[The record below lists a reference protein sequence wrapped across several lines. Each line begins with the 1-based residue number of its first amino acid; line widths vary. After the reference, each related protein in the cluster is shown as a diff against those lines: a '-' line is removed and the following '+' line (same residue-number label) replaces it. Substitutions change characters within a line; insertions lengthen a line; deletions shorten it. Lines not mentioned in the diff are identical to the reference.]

1 MLILWMRE
9 MNMFDKFKI
18 KLTEN
23 KKNIAKISSGTL
35 IGQGISLITLPIITR
50 LYGPEIIGI
59 WTLLN
64 SIAMIVKSY
73 SDLGM
78 TNSIMVDDDKDVES
92 TYTIISSIV
101 VVLSILSSIVITSY
115 FVLNDKLPEI
125 NGLFLFLFIIII
137 IITTQQIQVCYT
149 WLNRKGEYSIL
160 MKNPVLNT
168 GIYGVVAIILGVMGF
183 KTYGYFIG
191 HMFGLLITFLHMKRN
206 LPRELFNWNFT
217 QYKVTFKR
225 NERFIKL
232 QMPTNILANLK
243 NQLPVLLVQGLWGT
257 EILGYYSVTV
267 RLLQT
272 PSTLLANAIGRVFFQ
287 TTTQLKRE
295 GKPLGRYVYQNI
307 RRGMI
312 VGIFPMILLMGFGD
326 VAAVIFLGED
336 WIIAGDFI
344 RILTLQYFF
353 MFLMNAVR
361 GLEITLEK
369 QNLAMYSIIA
379 QIFGYLSGAYIG
391 KIIFDDIYVAL
402 IIMSIFFIIINIIY
416 FSALFKTIQISIKK
430 YLFSAIT
437 SILVIAGSSFVIRW
451 VFNELGVI

>member
-1 MLILWMRE
+1 
-9 MNMFDKFKI
+9 MFEKL
-18 KLTEN
+18 KLTGN

-35 IGQGISLITLPIITR
+35 VGQGISMITLPIITR
-50 LYGPEIIGI
+50 LYGPEIIGT

-92 TYTIISSIV
+92 TYTIITSIV

-115 FVLNDKLPEI
+115 FVLNNKLPEI
-125 NGLFLFLFIIII
+125 NGLFLFIFIIFII
-137 IITTQQIQVCYT
+137 FTTQQIQVCYT

-168 GIYGVVAIILGVMGF
+168 GIYGIAAIILGLLGM

-206 LPRELFNWNFT
+206 LPRKLFNWNFI
-217 QYKVTFKR
+217 QYKATFKR
-225 NERFIKL
+225 NERFIKF
-232 QMPTNILANLK
+232 QMPTNILANFK

-257 EILGYYSVTV
+257 EILGYYSITV
-267 RLLQT
+267 RLLQI

-287 TTTQLKRE
+287 TTAQLKRE
-295 GKPLGRYVYQNI
+295 GKPLGKYVYQNI
-307 RRGMI
+307 RRGMN
-312 VGIFPMILLMGFGD
+312 VGIIPMVLLMGFGD
-326 VAAVIFLGED
+326 VAVVIFLGED
-336 WIIAGDFI
+336 WVIAGDFI

-361 GLEITLEK
+361 GLEVTLEK
-369 QNLAMYSIIA
+369 QNLAMYSIVA
-379 QIFGYLSGAYIG
+379 QIIGYLSGAYIG
-391 KIIFDDIYVAL
+391 KIIFDDIYMAL
-402 IIMSIFFIIINIIY
+402 LLMSLFFININIAY
-416 FSALFKTIQISIKK
+416 FSALFKTMRVSVKK
-430 YLFSAIT
+430 YLLSAIT
-437 SILVIAGSSFVIRW
+437 SILIISCSSFIIRW
-451 VFNELGVI
+451 LFDKLGIINWIIEIF